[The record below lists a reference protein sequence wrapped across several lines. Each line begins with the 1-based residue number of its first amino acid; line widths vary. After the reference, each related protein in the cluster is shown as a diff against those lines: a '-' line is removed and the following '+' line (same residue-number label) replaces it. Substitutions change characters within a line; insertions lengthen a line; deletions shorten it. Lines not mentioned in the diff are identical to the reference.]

1 MQDRGIPPWMCHECA
16 MEPAIRSMSY
26 WNRIMHRIIRIIPRL
41 ICHPMSRRLTWFRTI
56 SRIKHIERSWSFCD
70 RRFKSSCRLQLH
82 SGKLRKTMDGKLY
95 LSSCEMCDT
104 MCDSKHSLSSACLQ
118 PVPLLL
124 VEAFRW
130 SLSLNPSAYS
140 KHENLLAAKV
150 WLDLKDVHGVVSH
163 KSIWVNH
170 GSDPNAIKAH
180 SLSQVTETWVLL
192 HRELPQKATQ
202 IKSPHTS
209 M

>member
-1 MQDRGIPPWMCHECA
+1 
-16 MEPAIRSMSY
+16 
-26 WNRIMHRIIRIIPRL
+26 
-41 ICHPMSRRLTWFRTI
+41 
-56 SRIKHIERSWSFCD
+56 
-70 RRFKSSCRLQLH
+70 
-82 SGKLRKTMDGKLY
+82 MDGKPY

-104 MCDSKHSLSSACLQ
+104 MCDSKHSLSSACSPTFRWGFQ
-118 PVPLLL
+118 PG
-124 VEAFRW
+124 W

-180 SLSQVTETWVLL
+180 SLSQVTETWIPL
-192 HRELPQKATQ
+192 HQELPQKATKKNK
-202 IKSPHTS
+202 KSAPTPRCSPNDLWSHWACPRSSHHQCCWSNQPPSHNMSCSKPGHVSGFLAAKVLNMPTCS
-209 M
+209 IFL